1 MSDPKNYRPKPGSMP
16 DLMGT
21 YLYNHGPQPDSIL
34 AVQVAARGTPDQQV
48 EAVQR
53 GLRTGWLTTI
63 QDGRIDCSDMARA
76 HYDRRAGIVR
86 VKPMGE
92 IAAPREHPNAFGRPP
107 LRQAY
112 MLNSRGIREVDP
124 RFQRPAGFG
133 FKHMGGGKA

>member
-1 MSDPKNYRPKPGSMP
+1 MAGPKNYRPKPGSMP
-16 DLMGT
+16 DLMGA
-21 YLYNHGPQPDSIL
+21 YLYEHGATPDSML
-34 AVQVAARGTPDQQV
+34 AAQAGVGGTPCQQV

-53 GLRTGWLTTI
+53 GLRAGWLTTN
-63 QDGRIDCSDMARA
+63 QDGRIDCSDLARA
-76 HYDRRAGIVR
+76 HYDRLAGIVK

-92 IAAPREHPNAFGRPP
+92 IAAPREAFNAFDRPP

-133 FKHMGGGKA
+133 FKHLSGGKT